1 MMANHA
7 PSLRQIPLGR
17 ECPPPLSS
25 EPAPDAIGS
34 DTPAEDDQERR
45 GWVYAV
51 YFLILTALVGG
62 LLAYFLVYTRQQT
75 ERSIN
80 EACANE
86 AHVIASQVDS
96 MLRRIDATTA
106 LIAERFRNDLLTD
119 ELPADRVRQ
128 IEGELAALA
137 RNFPEGSGYFVFD
150 ARGVI
155 RLASDPSNRF
165 VSIADR
171 GYFQT
176 SLAAPSTQLHFSE
189 TLISKFSE
197 QRILVAH
204 RAVTDDSSALR
215 ALIVATIH
223 LPYLEQ
229 VFSEVRVGKQGMIS
243 IRRSDDSRLVVRW
256 PIVESEI
263 NLPAVKTPPYQ
274 RILAGERRGVI
285 RYVGKTDG
293 VERIFAYH
301 KISDFPFYVLVGR
314 AVEEQFRFWRNSA
327 IISTVLT
334 VSGLVLIGIFFGR
347 LYHGERILAQS
358 EQRFRDL
365 SDELAQYQHHLE
377 ELVAQ
382 RTAELNASKEI
393 AESANRAKSL
403 FLANMSHEIR
413 TPLNGVL
420 GLAQMGYRESV
431 GRAKSQDY
439 FARILDS
446 GRLLLGVI
454 NDILDFS
461 KIEAGK
467 LVVES
472 VPFSPRH
479 LALECLALIAERAAD
494 KGLILTHDHDIEP
507 DLPEACLG
515 DPTRITQI
523 LVNFL
528 SNAVKFTEHGTI
540 RLQAIRRH
548 GFLIYRVA
556 DTGIGMTPEQIAR
569 LFTPFEQADS
579 STTRKY
585 GGTGLGL
592 SISQGLA
599 RLMGGGIR
607 VESELGRGT
616 CFEIVLPCTPVE
628 ASALMAP
635 DTPGTASAERPKRL
649 NGRRLLV
656 AEDNEI
662 NQLVISDM
670 LTSEGADLTLV
681 SNGREALEAVERA
694 PHDFDLVLM
703 DVQMPEM
710 DGLEATRRLRALAPE
725 LPIIGQTAHALNEEL
740 EKCLQAGMT
749 DTLTKP
755 IDHEQLVDMVR
766 SHSARPVAAGPDG
779 GQSLDGLERRLRQRH
794 PGRRLLL
801 VEDEPINQEIALSL
815 LAEGAGLLV
824 DVADNGRR
832 ALEMARERRYDL
844 ILMDRWMPEMDGLE
858 ASAAIRRLP
867 AYAEVPI
874 LSMTAS
880 DLDEDIQHCYDA
892 GMNDRIAKPVDPQVL
907 YRTLL
912 KWLP

>member
-1 MMANHA
+1 
-7 PSLRQIPLGR
+7 L
-17 ECPPPLSS
+17 
-25 EPAPDAIGS
+25 PDAIGS
-34 DTPAEDDQERR
+34 DALAAGNQERR
-45 GWVYAV
+45 GWIYVV
-51 YFLILTALVGG
+51 YFLILTTLVGG

-75 ERSIN
+75 ERAIN
-80 EACANE
+80 ESCANE
-86 AHVIASQVDS
+86 AHVIANQTDS
-96 MLRRIDATTA
+96 MLRRLDATTA
-106 LIAERFRNDLLTD
+106 LVAERFRDDLLSA
-119 ELPADRVRQ
+119 ELPADRTSQ
-128 IEGELAALA
+128 IETELAALA
-137 RNFPEGSGYFVFD
+137 RNFPEGAGYFVFD
-150 ARGVI
+150 QRGD
-155 RLASDPSNRF
+155 RYLASDPDNKTLN
-165 VSIADR
+165 IADR
-171 GYFQT
+171 DYFQA
-176 SLAAPSTQLHFSE
+176 SLAVPSTELRFSE
-189 TLISKFSE
+189 TLIGKHSH
-197 QRILVAH
+197 QRILSAY
-204 RAVTDDSSALR
+204 RAVMDDSGTLR

-229 VFSEVRVGKQGMIS
+229 VFAEVRVGERGMIS

-263 NLPAVKTPPYQ
+263 NQPAAKTPPYQ

-285 RYVGKTDG
+285 RYIGKSDG
-293 VERIFAYH
+293 VDRIFAYDTL
-301 KISDFPFYVLVGR
+301 SDFPFYVLVGR

-327 IISTVLT
+327 FISTVLT
-334 VSGLVLIGIFFGR
+334 LSGLVLIGVFFVR
-347 LYHGERILAQS
+347 LHHNERVLAQS
-358 EQRFRDL
+358 EQRFHDL

-382 RTAELNASKEI
+382 RTDELAAAKEVAEA
-393 AESANRAKSL
+393 ANKAKSL

-420 GLAQMGYRESV
+420 GLAQMGYRESF
-431 GRAKSQDY
+431 GRAKSQGY

-467 LVVES
+467 LDVES

-479 LALECLALIAERAAD
+479 LALEALGLIAERAAD
-494 KGLILTHDHDIEP
+494 KGLALKPLIDAA
-507 DLPEACLG
+507 LPRACLG
-515 DPTRITQI
+515 DPTRLTQI
-523 LVNFL
+523 LINVL
-528 SNAVKFTEHGTI
+528 SNAIKFTEHGSITLEVFG
-540 RLQAIRRH
+540 RDDT
-548 GFLIYRVA
+548 LIYA
-556 DTGIGMTPEQIAR
+556 ISDTGIGLSPEQVAR

-592 SISQGLA
+592 SICHGLA
-599 RLMGGGIR
+599 TLMGGSIQ
-607 VESELGRGT
+607 VESTPGAGTRFEL
-616 CFEIVLPCTPVE
+616 ELPCRPVE
-628 ASALMAP
+628 ALAEQ
-635 DTPGTASAERPKRL
+635 TASELQTPALVAP
-649 NGRRLLV
+649 GRLLGLRV
-656 AEDNEI
+656 LIAEDNEI

-670 LTSEGADLTLV
+670 LTSEGATLTLV
-681 SNGREALEAVERA
+681 GNGREALEAVARA

-710 DGLEATRRLRALAPE
+710 DGLEATQRLRALAPE

-755 IDHEQLVDMVR
+755 IDHEQLVDMVL
-766 SHSARPVAAGPDG
+766 SHSARPVAAEPDG

-832 ALEMARERRYDL
+832 ALEMARARRYDL
-844 ILMDRWMPEMDGLE
+844 ILMDSRMPEMDGLE

-880 DLDEDIQHCYDA
+880 DFDEDIQHCYDA

-907 YRTLL
+907 YQTLL